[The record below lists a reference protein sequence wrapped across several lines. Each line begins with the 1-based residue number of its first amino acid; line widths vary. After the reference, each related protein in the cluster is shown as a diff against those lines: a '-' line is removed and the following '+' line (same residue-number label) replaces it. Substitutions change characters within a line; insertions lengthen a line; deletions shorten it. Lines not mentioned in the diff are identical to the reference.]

1 MSKSDRID
9 RRHFAAQLAL
19 GAGAL
24 TAAVSPLTSASAGED
39 KPAASKTEKGDKP
52 AEKPPNEAA
61 AAPELPPA
69 EVILLTYLTRR
80 HPSDHYDEAALQGIF
95 RDIRGDVA
103 RGKQLSEFPL
113 KNADEP
119 AFVFA
124 AYRNQSKDIEQKE
137 TERTK

>member
-1 MSKSDRID
+1 MASPDRID

-24 TAAVSPLTSASAGED
+24 TAAVSPLASASAAED
-39 KPAASKTEKGDKP
+39 KPAAEKTEKSDKP
-52 AEKPPNEAA
+52 TEKPSDEAA
-61 AAPELPPA
+61 ATPELPPA

-80 HPSDHYDEAALQGIF
+80 HPSDHYDEATLPGIF

-103 RGKQLSEFPL
+103 RGRQLSEYPL
-113 KNADEP
+113 TNADEP

-124 AYRNQSKDIEQKE
+124 AYRKDEVPANKNQEAK
-137 TERTK
+137 

>member
-24 TAAVSPLTSASAGED
+24 TAVASPLASASAAED
-39 KPAASKTEKGDKP
+39 KPATDKIEKSDKP
-52 AEKPPNEAA
+52 AEKQPDEAV

-80 HPSDHYDEAALQGIF
+80 HPSDHYDEAAIQGIY

-124 AYRNQSKDIEQKE
+124 AYRNQSKDNEQKG
-137 TERTK
+137 TK

>member
-24 TAAVSPLTSASAGED
+24 TAAVTPFASTIAVD
-39 KPAASKTEKGDKP
+39 NKPTTDKTEKGDKP
-52 AEKPPNEAA
+52 DEKKPDEAA
-61 AAPELPPA
+61 TAPELPPV

-80 HPSDHYDEAALQGIF
+80 HPSDHYDEAAIQGIF

-103 RGKQLSEFPL
+103 RGKQLSKFPL
-113 KNADEP
+113 NNSDEP

-124 AYRNQSKDIEQKE
+124 AYRIQSKDNEQKE
-137 TERTK
+137 TEGTK